1 MRDTGAQVQ
10 RDKNGN
16 VVDVTFPNYKPPAN
30 QPASQQPAPPAER
43 RGWGERFADSWK
55 EAGQRGSIGVISRN
69 GLYYSGYGKEEVA
82 RMFPNLSP
90 EEQDKKRWE
99 LITATQKRMRSEA
112 DARRAAD
119 PTWKPDR
126 SFVEQVTSGDWIP
139 DLAGQILGGFGPE
152 NAISPGANTVQRVAG
167 QGIIGGLTNAASQ
180 GADIHDSVA
189 DEFDPSQV
197 GMDALASMGGQAILE
212 GLGKVAARGKAR
224 LFGEEPKVDT
234 PDAPSAPAAP
244 EKYVI
249 PVEDRAGIEDMLRS
263 GASLDDIKAKY
274 PRAVFG
280 KNGTTLQWYIANR
293 GKWKKV
299 NWTGEDSPGVTTG
312 SGVNEPV
319 APDATGDEIVVT
331 GDKSTLDLK
340 ADQAIGPNGES
351 VNVSPARDTDWNG
364 NGFRDYRAVDTEG
377 NVLHEGR
384 IYDDGQVVGQRP
396 DGSWVDD
403 TPTADFVRFRSK
415 TTETLDNLAEGQPVD
430 PTKSVGAPENLDP
443 ELAAKFDEEFGAQA
457 PVGRHNPENFENPVV
472 SSSGKFTHDEPVVAK
487 NGSRKIYSEFTP
499 DGADKPLEID
509 ILIDKDGSATINIE
523 TKKIDTATEHA
534 GKTGPDAVREGLDEV
549 LQAFPDIKE
558 IKGIRKVGDRTGRVE
573 REQKIP
579 ASVVERMRKRAAGKQ
594 SNSEKPSTTK
604 LYRETSPERAVEVF
618 PTTPNQSHGL
628 GGDYTYLADTPDLAL
643 GQGKNTGVKLEFDR
657 KGLNVTRKRKPGQ
670 SPEMQGEGS
679 EYVGN
684 NSSAD
689 YSSSLSKVTVSAE
702 RLAEA
707 RAASEKFDYAGRGL
721 PSGFEKELL
730 ELEKA
735 GWKKTQH
742 EDGSVSYERP
752 DRDAARAVA
761 EENAAKAVP
770 SEEAPVLDH
779 AEPDPPVT
787 EETISRLT
795 ESLKKAGKATDEQK
809 ALNTQT
815 RKERFQAVSKARH
828 ATSGEAGLAAEMAQ
842 LKGEFPKV
850 VREPVRQ
857 DFSQEEVDGL
867 FDAVKKNPTLSL
879 GESIRARVGLYK
891 LLDGHPISSNEI
903 SLLGRVFPPDFVKAA
918 MKHRSVKGK
927 IGDVIGNTVNLPRSL
942 MSSFDLSA
950 PFRQAWFFSTKKEF
964 WKALPGMFRQAFSEK
979 TFQDVMKEIRLR
991 PNYERMESSGL
1002 SFSDLSIDIHAREEA
1017 FISNYAE
1024 KIPGV
1029 GKIVRGSERG
1039 FTGFLNKVRADVF
1052 DDLAAK
1058 AKAAGHDI
1066 DDPNFLK
1073 DLSGFINNA
1082 TGRGSLGKFS
1092 QAGPFLNGL
1101 FFSPR
1106 LISSRLS
1113 LLNPVYY
1120 ATLDPFVRKEAIK
1133 QLMATSALSVSVLT
1147 LAAAG
1152 GLNVEADPRSTDFG
1166 KIRAGDTRYDV
1177 LGGFGQYI
1185 TLFARLATNQQKNS
1199 KGKVDELGKAFG
1211 APTRL
1216 DILGRF
1222 ATGKASPI
1230 AGYTASY
1237 LRGKDP
1243 TGKPFEAG
1251 PQAMDLFIP
1260 LFLQDVRDVMADEG
1274 PEGLKKA
1281 IPSFFGIGVSAY
1293 NNAPAFDRLGQQNDK
1308 QGGRMPGGFFTGDP
1322 ANKPV
1327 VDELARIEAA
1337 TGKELYKPVSKKDV
1351 KDFQMTDEQ
1360 FYNYQYYAG
1369 AYIREDLKQVFAS
1382 PEYQQASE
1390 EDKVKMVKEVVKD
1403 QKANARDLLF
1413 PKQ

>member
-1 MRDTGAQVQ
+1 MANNQWVADPNDPSRMTYTDEQGNVHVAVRDTGAQVQ

-16 VVDVTFPNYKPPAN
+16 ITDVTFPNYKPPAG
-30 QPASQQPAPPAER
+30 QPTPQQPTPPAER
-43 RGWGERFADSWK
+43 RGWGDRYADSWI
-55 EAGQRGSIGVISRN
+55 EAGQRGSVGVISRN

-99 LITATQKRMRSEA
+99 LITATQKRMRTEA

-126 SFVEQVTSGDWIP
+126 SFVEQVNSGDWIP

-152 NAISPGANTVQRVAG
+152 NAIGPGSNTAQRVIS
-167 QGIIGGLTNAASQ
+167 QGVIGGVTNAASQ

-189 DEFDPSQV
+189 EDFDPSQV
-197 GMDALASMGGQAILE
+197 GMDVLSSMGGAAVLE
-212 GLGKVAARGKAR
+212 GLGKVVARGKAR
-224 LFGEEPKVDT
+224 LFGEDTKVGT
-234 PDAPSAPAAP
+234 PDAPSAP

-249 PVEDRAGIEDMLRS
+249 PVEDRAGIEDMIRG

-280 KNGTTLQWYIANR
+280 KNGTALQWYINNR

-299 NWTGEDSPGVTTG
+299 KWTGEEAPGATG
-312 SGVNEPV
+312 S
-319 APDATGDEIVVT
+319 
-331 GDKSTLDLK
+331 GDKSTLELK
-340 ADQAIGPNGES
+340 PSEAIGPNGES
-351 VNVSPARDTDWNG
+351 VEVSPHPDADWDG
-364 NGFRDYRAVDTEG
+364 KGFREYRAVDAEG

-384 IYDDGQVVGQRP
+384 VYDDGQVIGQRP
-396 DGSWVDD
+396 DGSWIDD
-403 TPTADFVRFRSK
+403 SPTADFVRFRSK
-415 TTETLDNLAEGQPVD
+415 TSESLDNLAEGQPVD

-443 ELAAKFDEEFGAQA
+443 ELAAKFDEEFGTDTPRTISDPNISSLHDKRMQSIQTILD
-457 PVGRHNPENFENPVV
+457 NPETA
-472 SSSGKFTHDEPVVAK
+472 SMKDIQDAIDYLDE
-487 NGSRKIYSEFTP
+487 
-499 DGADKPLEID
+499 AD
-509 ILIDKDGSATINIE
+509 SQ
-523 TKKIDTATEHA
+523 
-534 GKTGPDAVREGLDEV
+534 GLDVGKV
-549 LQAFPDIKE
+549 LDDLMRLEEYRYQKASPQNDNLKETLEEKAIRHEDEYVELAFKD
-558 IKGIRKVGDRTGRVE
+558 E
-573 REQKIP
+573 RRFLEDT
-579 ASVVERMRKRAAGKQ
+579 
-594 SNSEKPSTTK
+594 N
-604 LYRETSPERAVEVF
+604 SPEYKQWEKEV
-618 PTTPNQSHGL
+618 
-628 GGDYTYLADTPDLAL
+628 DD
-643 GQGKNTGVKLEFDR
+643 
-657 KGLNVTRKRKPGQ
+657 
-670 SPEMQGEGS
+670 
-679 EYVGN
+679 
-684 NSSAD
+684 
-689 YSSSLSKVTVSAE
+689 AE
-702 RLAEA
+702 RKAFESAKEQLRAEDP
-707 RAASEKFDYAGRGL
+707 SYVDKIVEQNKGMAG
-721 PSGFEKELL
+721 P
-730 ELEKA
+730 
-735 GWKKTQH
+735 
-742 EDGSVSYERP
+742 Y
-752 DRDAARAVA
+752 RDAARAVA
-761 EENAAKAVP
+761 EENAAKATHV
-770 SEEAPVLDH
+770 EEAPVLDH

-815 RKERFQAVSKARH
+815 RKERFQAVGKARH

-857 DFSQEEVDGL
+857 DFSQEEIDGL
-867 FDAVKKNPTLSL
+867 FDAVKKNPTLSW

-891 LLDGHPISSNEI
+891 LLDGLPISANEI
-903 SLLGRVFPPDFVKAA
+903 SLLGRVFPKDFVKAA
-918 MKHRSVKGK
+918 MKHRSTKGK
-927 IGDVIGNTVNLPRSL
+927 IGDIIGNTLNLPRSL

-950 PFRQAWFFSTKKEF
+950 PFRQAWFLSTKKEF
-964 WKALPGMFRQAFSEK
+964 WKAIPGMFRQAFSEN
-979 TFQDVMKEIRLR
+979 TFEDVMKEIRLR
-991 PNYERMESSGL
+991 PNYGRMESSGL
-1002 SFSDLSIDIHAREEA
+1002 SFSDLSGDIHAREEA

-1066 DDPNFLK
+1066 DNPNFLK

-1133 QLMATSALSVSVLT
+1133 QLMATSALSVSGLT

-1166 KIRAGDTRYDV
+1166 KIRDGDTRYDV

-1199 KGKVDELGKAFG
+1199 KGEVDELGKGFG

-1243 TGKPFEAG
+1243 TGKEFEAG
-1251 PQAMDLFIP
+1251 PQARDLFIP

-1322 ANKPV
+1322 VNKPV
-1327 VDELARIEAA
+1327 VDELSRIEST

-1369 AYIREDLKQVFAS
+1369 AYVREDLKQVFAS

-1390 EDKVKMVKEVVKD
+1390 EDKMKMVKEVVKD

>member
-1 MRDTGAQVQ
+1 MPNEWTIDPSNPRQYIYTDEAGNVHRAPVYKEDVSVVQ

-16 VVDVTFPNYKPPAN
+16 VTDVTFPNYTPSAG
-30 QPASQQPAPPAER
+30 QSVPPAER
-43 RGWGERFADSWK
+43 RGWGDRFADSRK
-55 EAGQRGSIGVISRN
+55 EAGQRGSVGVISRN

-99 LITATQKRMRSEA
+99 LITATQNRMRAEA

-126 SFVEQVTSGDWIP
+126 TFIEQVASGDWIP
-139 DLAGQILGGFGPE
+139 DLAGQIFGGFGPE
-152 NAISPGANTVQRVAG
+152 NAIAPGSNTAQRVIG
-167 QGIIGGLTNAASQ
+167 QGVIGGVTNAASQ

-189 DEFDPSQV
+189 DEFDPAQV
-197 GMDALASMGGQAILE
+197 GMDVLASMGGQTILE
-212 GLGKVAARGKAR
+212 GIGKVVARGKAH
-224 LFGEEPKVDT
+224 LFGEEPKADV
-234 PDAPSAPAAP
+234 PDAPAAPAAP

-249 PVEDRAGIEDMLRS
+249 PVEDQAGIENMLRS

-280 KNGTTLQWYIANR
+280 KNGTTLQWYVNNR

-299 NWTGEDSPGVTTG
+299 NWTGEEAPGT
-312 SGVNEPV
+312 
-319 APDATGDEIVVT
+319 A
-331 GDKSTLDLK
+331 LDLK
-340 ADQAIGPNGES
+340 PSEAIGPNGER
-351 VNVSPARDTDWNG
+351 VEVLPDRLDDGDGRGYREFRIRDANG
-364 NGFRDYRAVDTEG
+364 DVTHQGE
-377 NVLHEGR
+377 
-384 IYDDGQVVGQRP
+384 IYDNGMVAGKGELP
-396 DGSWVDD
+396 VD
-403 TPTADFVRFRSK
+403 PNFVRFAAKGQES
-415 TTETLDNLAEGQPVD
+415 LDNLAPGSQVD
-430 PTKSVGAPENLDP
+430 PTKSAGMSENIDP
-443 ELAAKFDEEFGAQA
+443 ELAAKFDEEFGAAA
-457 PVGRHNPENFENPVV
+457 PVGRHNPDNFVEPVV
-472 SSSGKFTHDEPVVAK
+472 SPSGKFTHEVTGEGK
-487 NGSRKIYSEFTP
+487 NGTRQVYAEFTP
-499 DGADKPLEID
+499 DGADSPLEIQVT
-509 ILIDKDGSATINIE
+509 IDKDGSATINIE

-549 LQAFPDIKE
+549 LEAFPDIKE

-579 ASVVERMRKRAAGKQ
+579 ASVVERMRKRA
-594 SNSEKPSTTK
+594 TK
-604 LYRETSPERAVEVF
+604 KVVSLHNTRIQKIQKLLDNPETSSMKEISDAIDYLDEAYA
-618 PTTPNQSHGL
+618 QGL
-628 GGDYTYLADTPDLAL
+628 DVGKLQDDLMKLEEYRYQKASPQNDNTAESLTEKAIRHEDDY
-643 GQGKNTGVKLEFDR
+643 VKLAFHDERRFLEDT
-657 KGLNVTRKRKPGQ
+657 N
-670 SPEMQGEGS
+670 SPEYKQW
-679 EYVGN
+679 
-684 NSSAD
+684 
-689 YSSSLSKVTVSAE
+689 
-702 RLAEA
+702 
-707 RAASEKFDYAGRGL
+707 
-721 PSGFEKELL
+721 EKEVD
-730 ELEKA
+730 EAEIKA
-735 GWKKTQH
+735 FESAKEQLRA
-742 EDGSVSYERP
+742 EDPSYVDTIVEQNKGMAGP
-752 DRDAARAVA
+752 YRDAARAIA
-761 EENAAKAVP
+761 EENAAKTTPVED
-770 SEEAPVLDH
+770 SPVLDH
-779 AEPDPPVT
+779 AEPAPPVT

-809 ALNTQT
+809 TLNTQT
-815 RKERFQAVSKARH
+815 RKERFQAVGKARH

-867 FDAVKKNPTLSL
+867 FDAVKKNPTLSW

-903 SLLGRVFPPDFVKAA
+903 SLLGRVFPKDFVKAA

-927 IGDVIGNTVNLPRSL
+927 IGDVIGNTLNLPRSL

-979 TFQDVMKEIRLR
+979 TFEDVMKEIRLR

-1002 SFSDLSIDIHAREEA
+1002 SFSDLSSDIHAREEA

-1066 DDPNFLK
+1066 DDPQFLK

-1166 KIRAGDTRYDV
+1166 KIRDGDTRYDV

-1199 KGKVDELGKAFG
+1199 KGEVDELGKGFG

-1243 TGKPFEAG
+1243 TGKEFEAG

-1281 IPSFFGIGVSAY
+1281 IPSFFGVGVSAY
-1293 NNAPAFDRLGQQNDK
+1293 NNAPPFDRLGQQNDK

>member
-1 MRDTGAQVQ
+1 MANNQWVADPNDPSRMTYTDEQGNVHVAVRDTGAQVQ
-10 RDKNGN
+10 RNNNGN
-16 VVDVTFPNYKPPAN
+16 VVDVTFPNYKPPAG
-30 QPASQQPAPPAER
+30 QPAPQQPAPPAER
-43 RGWGERFADSWK
+43 RGWGDRFADSWK
-55 EAGQRGSIGVISRN
+55 EAGQHGSIGVISRN

-82 RMFPNLSP
+82 KMFPNLSP

-99 LITATQKRMRSEA
+99 LINATQRRMRDEA
-112 DARRAAD
+112 DARRKAD

-126 SFVEQVTSGDWIP
+126 TFVEQVASGDWIP
-139 DLAGQILGGFGPE
+139 DLAGQIFGGFGPE
-152 NAISPGANTVQRVAG
+152 NAIAPGSNAVQRIGA
-167 QGIIGGLTNAASQ
+167 QGVIGGVTSAASQ
-180 GADIHDSVA
+180 GADIHDNVA
-189 DEFDPSQV
+189 DEFDTSQV

-234 PDAPSAPAAP
+234 PDAPSAPVAP

-263 GASLDDIKAKY
+263 GASLDDIRAKY

-280 KNGTTLQWYIANR
+280 KNGTTLQWYINNR

-299 NWTGEDSPGVTTG
+299 NWTGEDAPGATG

-319 APDATGDEIVVT
+319 SPDATGDEIVVT
-331 GDKSTLDLK
+331 GDKSSLDLK
-340 ADQAIGPNGES
+340 PEQAIGPNGES
-351 VNVSPARDTDWNG
+351 VSVSPQRDQDWNG
-364 NGFRDYRAVDTEG
+364 HGFREYRAVDAEG

-384 IYDDGQVVGQRP
+384 VYDDGQVIGQRP
-396 DGSWVDD
+396 DGSYVEDV
-403 TPTADFVRFRSK
+403 PTADFVRFRGK
-415 TTETLDNLAEGQPVD
+415 TSESLDNLAPGQPVD
-430 PTKSVGAPENLDP
+430 PAAPTG
-443 ELAAKFDEEFGAQA
+443 ELA
-457 PVGRHNPENFENPVV
+457 GRP
-472 SSSGKFTHDEPVVAK
+472 
-487 NGSRKIYSEFTP
+487 
-499 DGADKPLEID
+499 ID
-509 ILIDKDGSATINIE
+509 
-523 TKKIDTATEHA
+523 
-534 GKTGPDAVREGLDEV
+534 
-549 LQAFPDIKE
+549 
-558 IKGIRKVGDRTGRVE
+558 
-573 REQKIP
+573 
-579 ASVVERMRKRAAGKQ
+579 
-594 SNSEKPSTTK
+594 
-604 LYRETSPERAVEVF
+604 
-618 PTTPNQSHGL
+618 
-628 GGDYTYLADTPDLAL
+628 PDLAKQFDEAIPAPSRRDQIKAASAELSTQTDPGLKSVKPFPETEPDYHRFRFVTEDGKVVDGTYTYSDGHIDNLSIGDTNKPIDL
-643 GQGKNTGVKLEFDR
+643 GPKEISKLFGELRKQHPEASKVSAYRMTGSRAKEGKGPEFMEVNFKDTPAAQ
-657 KGLNVTRKRKPGQ
+657 K
-670 SPEMQGEGS
+670 SPEP
-679 EYVGN
+679 
-684 NSSAD
+684 A
-689 YSSSLSKVTVSAE
+689 
-702 RLAEA
+702 
-707 RAASEKFDYAGRGL
+707 
-721 PSGFEKELL
+721 
-730 ELEKA
+730 
-735 GWKKTQH
+735 
-742 EDGSVSYERP
+742 
-752 DRDAARAVA
+752 
-761 EENAAKAVP
+761 
-770 SEEAPVLDH
+770 EEAPVLDH
-779 AEPDPPVT
+779 AESDPPVT

-795 ESLKKAGKATDEQK
+795 ESLNKAGKATDEQK

-815 RKERFQAVSKARH
+815 RKERFQAVGKARH

-857 DFSQEEVDGL
+857 DFSQEEIDGL
-867 FDAVKKNPTLSL
+867 FDAVKTNPMLSW
-879 GESIRARVGLYK
+879 GESIRARIGLYK
-891 LLDGHPISSNEI
+891 LLDGHPISANEI
-903 SLLGRVFPPDFVKAA
+903 SLLGRVFPKDFVKAA
-918 MKHRSVKGK
+918 LKHRSTKGK
-927 IGDVIGNTVNLPRSL
+927 IGDIIGNTLNLPRSL

-979 TFQDVMKEIRLR
+979 TFEDVMKEIRLR

-1002 SFSDLSIDIHAREEA
+1002 SFSDLSSDIHAREEA
-1017 FISNYAE
+1017 FISNYAK
-1024 KIPGV
+1024 KIP
-1029 GKIVRGSERG
+1029 IVRGSERG

-1066 DDPNFLK
+1066 DDPQFLK

-1166 KIRAGDTRYDV
+1166 KIRDGDTRYDV

-1199 KGKVDELGKAFG
+1199 KGKVDELGKGFG

-1243 TGKPFEAG
+1243 TGQPFEPG
-1251 PQAMDLFIP
+1251 KQARDLFIP

-1281 IPSFFGIGVSAY
+1281 IPSFFGVGVSAY

-1337 TGKELYKPVSKKDV
+1337 TGKELYKPVAKNDV

>member
-1 MRDTGAQVQ
+1 MANNQWVADPNDPNRMTYTDEQGNVHVAVRDTGAQVQ
-10 RDKNGN
+10 RDKSGN
-16 VVDVTFPNYKPPAN
+16 VTDVTFPNYRPPAKD
-30 QPASQQPAPPAER
+30 PLAER
-43 RGWGERFADSWK
+43 LMQEQTPEYLERVRSEGSHRPVLGQEPLPGAGRLANAYKQLMTPGIDDESLRWLGRRDYYKDTPGNFLRNLLVAAENAPGRSISSALSGLNALGELTRDTPIEGLM
-55 EAGQRGSIGVISRN
+55 EAFPFGGAEIGGFRPSVNKIAP
-69 GLYYSGYGKEEVA
+69 KEVA
-82 RMFPNLSP
+82 EPIAPVP
-90 EEQDKKRWE
+90 ER
-99 LITATQKRMRSEA
+99 
-112 DARRAAD
+112 
-119 PTWKPDR
+119 
-126 SFVEQVTSGDWIP
+126 
-139 DLAGQILGGFGPE
+139 
-152 NAISPGANTVQRVAG
+152 
-167 QGIIGGLTNAASQ
+167 
-180 GADIHDSVA
+180 
-189 DEFDPSQV
+189 
-197 GMDALASMGGQAILE
+197 
-212 GLGKVAARGKAR
+212 
-224 LFGEEPKVDT
+224 
-234 PDAPSAPAAP
+234 
-244 EKYVI
+244 YVI

-274 PRAVFG
+274 PNAVFG
-280 KNGTTLQWYIANR
+280 DNEKAFQWYLSNR

-299 NWTGEDSPGVTTG
+299 NWTGE
-312 SGVNEPV
+312 EP
-319 APDATGDEIVVT
+319 A
-331 GDKSTLDLK
+331 STLEL
-340 ADQAIGPNGES
+340 QPSESVGPNGEK
-351 VNVSPARDTDWNG
+351 VEVLPDHLDAGDGRGYREFRIRDENG
-364 NGFRDYRAVDTEG
+364 DITHQGE
-377 NVLHEGR
+377 
-384 IYDDGQVVGQRP
+384 IYDNGIVAGHGELPVDANFIRFAAKGQESLT
-396 DGSWVDD
+396 D
-403 TPTADFVRFRSK
+403 
-415 TTETLDNLAEGQPVD
+415 LAPGDPVD
-430 PTKSVGAPENLDP
+430 PTKSTGISSEIDP
-443 ELAAKFDEEFGAQA
+443 ELAKEFDAEFGPESVA
-457 PVGRHNPENFENPVV
+457 P
-472 SSSGKFTHDEPVVAK
+472 D
-487 NGSRKIYSEFTP
+487 
-499 DGADKPLEID
+499 
-509 ILIDKDGSATINIE
+509 
-523 TKKIDTATEHA
+523 
-534 GKTGPDAVREGLDEV
+534 
-549 LQAFPDIKE
+549 
-558 IKGIRKVGDRTGRVE
+558 
-573 REQKIP
+573 
-579 ASVVERMRKRAAGKQ
+579 
-594 SNSEKPSTTK
+594 
-604 LYRETSPERAVEVF
+604 
-618 PTTPNQSHGL
+618 TPN
-628 GGDYTYLADTPDLAL
+628 TPI
-643 GQGKNTGVKLEFDR
+643 
-657 KGLNVTRKRKPGQ
+657 
-670 SPEMQGEGS
+670 
-679 EYVGN
+679 
-684 NSSAD
+684 
-689 YSSSLSKVTVSAE
+689 
-702 RLAEA
+702 
-707 RAASEKFDYAGRGL
+707 
-721 PSGFEKELL
+721 
-730 ELEKA
+730 
-735 GWKKTQH
+735 
-742 EDGSVSYERP
+742 
-752 DRDAARAVA
+752 
-761 EENAAKAVP
+761 
-770 SEEAPVLDH
+770 
-779 AEPDPPVT
+779 T
-787 EETISRLT
+787 EETVARLT

-815 RKERFQAVSKARH
+815 RKERFQAVGKARH

-867 FDAVKKNPTLSL
+867 FDAVKKHPTLSW

-891 LLDGHPISSNEI
+891 LLDGHPISANEI
-903 SLLGRVFPPDFVKAA
+903 SLLGRVFPKDFVKAA
-918 MKHRSVKGK
+918 MKHRSAKGK
-927 IGDVIGNTVNLPRSL
+927 IGDIIGNTLNLPRSL

-1002 SFSDLSIDIHAREEA
+1002 AFSDLSSDIHAREEA

-1066 DDPNFLK
+1066 DDPQFLK

-1166 KIRAGDTRYDV
+1166 KIRDGDTRYDV

-1351 KDFQMTDEQ
+1351 KDFPMTDEQ